1 MIEVMKLATIAT
13 SSNKDYFLLTKLR
26 DLGLLHIK
34 GLVEKSESSDSIAS
48 KSSEIMTILS
58 NIIETKVK
66 KKKYE
71 ALEIENHDEFFANA
85 KSLIS
90 RRKSTEDAIF
100 KLTNEIANLSGWGD
114 YNPHDFEF
122 LKSQGLD
129 ITIYSISDK
138 EFAKLKDENLVNYIV
153 LKQGKNESII
163 ALVQDKI
170 TSVFAKELVHP
181 EFSLSE
187 LKTQLHLANEDNL
200 KIAKELENLAH
211 YEKSIN
217 DYLTDLGNDLAF
229 SKVNASLIMDSNISL
244 IQGYIPESQLD
255 EFRSFAK
262 ENSFAYSIKDLE
274 EDDNPP
280 TKIKHRGLVRILQ
293 PVYDLL
299 GIVPGYK
306 EYDISLYFLVYF
318 SVFFAMIIG
327 DAGYGVIFL
336 ALAVV
341 MNLKSEKISDL
352 NILLYVLS
360 TVTIVWG
367 AVTGTWFGSEFLI
380 AKIPFLR
387 MFVIESVT
395 NYPDLFNVDSLFTQN
410 TVMKFCFILG
420 FSQLALACVLNVII
434 KSRAKDLSFIA
445 DIGWLID
452 VVVLYFL
459 VLFLV
464 IGETVNFT
472 PIIIGVA
479 VGFVLIIVFGSQSP
493 GTTFKQGL
501 LAGFADSF
509 TTFLNTISCFSNIMS
524 YIRLFAVGMASLA
537 IAQSFNDMASGMLS
551 SLAFPVGIAIL
562 LLGHGLN
569 LVMGLLS
576 VVVHGVRLNLLEFSG
591 QLSMEWAGYN
601 YEPFKKNGN
610 K

>member
-1 MIEVMKLATIAT
+1 MIEVMKLATLAV
-13 SSNKDYFLLTKLR
+13 SSHKDYFLLTKLR

-34 GLVEKSESSDSIAS
+34 GLVEKNEVSDSITV
-48 KSSEIMTILS
+48 KSSDIMSILS
-58 NIIETKVK
+58 KIVELKDK
-66 KKKYE
+66 KKKYGKK
-71 ALEIENHDEFFANA
+71 EIENHDEFFSYA
-85 KSLIS
+85 KSLLNNKKSNEDKIS
-90 RRKSTEDAIF
+90 
-100 KLTNEIANLSGWGD
+100 KLKNEIEALSLWGD
-114 YNPHDFEF
+114 YNPEDFSY
-122 LKSQGLD
+122 LKSKGYD
-129 ITIYSISDK
+129 ITIYHITDK
-138 EFAKLKDENLVNYIV
+138 EFSKLKEENLVNYIL
-153 LKQGKNESII
+153 LKQDKKQNLI
-163 ALVQDKI
+163 AVVGDKI
-170 TSVFAKELVHP
+170 STVMAEELLHPECSLSKLKALLKSTEEEQVQLDKELD
-181 EFSLSE
+181 SLVSYIDSIEKYLVE
-187 LKTQLHLANEDNL
+187 LGD
-200 KIAKELENLAH
+200 
-211 YEKSIN
+211 
-217 DYLTDLGNDLAF
+217 DLSF
-229 SKVNASLIMDSNISL
+229 SKVDASLIMDSDISL
-244 IQGYIPESQLD
+244 IQGYLPESKLD

-262 ENSFAYSIKDLE
+262 ENSFGYCINDLAD
-274 EDDNPP
+274 DDNPP
-280 TKIKHRGLVRILQ
+280 TKIKHKGLVRILQ

-327 DAGYGVIFL
+327 DAGYGLIFL
-336 ALAVV
+336 ALAIV
-341 MNLKSEKISDL
+341 MNVKSDKISDL

-360 TVTIVWG
+360 TITVVWG
-367 AVTGTWFGSEFLI
+367 AVTGTWFGSEFI
-380 AKIPFLR
+380 ISKVPFLKAL
-387 MFVIESVT
+387 VIDSIT

-434 KSRAKDLSFIA
+434 KARAKDLSLVA

-452 VVVLYFL
+452 VVVLYSL

-472 PIIIGVA
+472 PIIWGVA
-479 VGFVLIIVFGSQSP
+479 VGYFLVVVFGAQGP
-493 GTTFKQGL
+493 GISFKQGL
-501 LAGFADSF
+501 FAGLADSF

-551 SLAFPVGIAIL
+551 SFAFPVGIAIL

-591 QLSMEWAGYN
+591 QLSMEWAGYS